1 MKIILL
7 GPPGAGKG
15 TQAKR
20 LAEKLN
26 LPHIST
32 GDLLRINVSKM
43 TQLGLRAKDF
53 MNKGSLVPDVLVTQM
68 LKEKIS
74 EAGGETGFILDGYPR
89 TINQAEVLDSI
100 LKEKK
105 SAVDIVVYLD
115 TSEKVIIQRLT
126 GRLVC
131 SKCGFNFHKKNMP
144 PKKDMLCDKCGS
156 KLYQRMDDKEETI
169 IKRLEVYEKEAAAL
183 IRYYKNQGK
192 LHRLSADE
200 EAEAVLNEII
210 QLARRTNDSSKV

>member
-15 TQAKR
+15 TQARR

-68 LKEKIS
+68 LKERIN
-74 EAGGETGFILDGYPR
+74 EAGGEAGFILDGYPR

-105 SAVDIVVYLD
+105 NAVDIVIYLD

-131 SKCGFNFHKKNMP
+131 SNCGFNFHKKNMP

-156 KLYQRMDDKEETI
+156 MLYQRPDDKEETI
-169 IKRLEVYEKEAAAL
+169 RKRLEVYEKEAEAL

-210 QLARRTNDSSKV
+210 QLAQRTNDSSKV